1 MSTFK
6 QVDAV
11 VHYTKQVMADA
22 FQEGVDIKTYI
33 TKEQRSDVA
42 LLVAD
47 SIITG
52 ETQMS
57 DEARVKYQDQAKLL
71 VYVHGMVKN
80 WFAKSKELNGGV
92 KHEYKNPGSRAGQG
106 DAKLKELKALR
117 GQLAAAGNDAG
128 VAKCDEFIAKRIAEL
143 KPAAEAKA
151 INPDLIPDELKDL
164 IAG

>member
-1 MSTFK
+1 MSFK

-11 VHYTKQVMADA
+11 IHYTKQVLADQ
-22 FQEGVDIKTYI
+22 FQPGVPVASYV
-33 TKEQRSDVA
+33 TKEQRSDIA

-57 DEARVKYQDQAKLL
+57 DEARTKYQDQAKLL

-80 WFAKSKELNGGV
+80 WFAKSKELNGNV

-106 DAKLKELKALR
+106 DAKLKELKALKAN
-117 GQLAAAGNDAG
+117 LVAAGNHEGA
-128 VAKCDEFIAKRIAEL
+128 AKCDEFIAKRMAEL
-143 KPAAEAKA
+143 KPATEAKA

>member
-1 MSTFK
+1 MSFK

-11 VHYTKQVMADA
+11 IHYTKQVMADSY
-22 FQEGVDIKTYI
+22 QEGVDIKSYI
-33 TKEQRSDVA
+33 TKEQRSDIE
-42 LLVAD
+42 LLVTD
-47 SIITG
+47 SILTG

-57 DEARVKYQDQAKLL
+57 DEGRLKYQDQEKLL
-71 VYVHGMVKN
+71 GYVRGMVKN

-117 GQLAAAGNDAG
+117 GQLVTAGNTAG
-128 VAKCDEFIAKRIAEL
+128 VAKVDEFIAKRVAEL
-143 KPAAEAKA
+143 KPTEVKT
-151 INPDLIPDELKDL
+151 INADLIPDELKDL